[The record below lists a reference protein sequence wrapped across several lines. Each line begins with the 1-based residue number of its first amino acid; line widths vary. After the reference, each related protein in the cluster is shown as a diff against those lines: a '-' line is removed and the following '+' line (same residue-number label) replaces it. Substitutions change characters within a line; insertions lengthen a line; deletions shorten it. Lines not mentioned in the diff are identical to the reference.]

1 MIISGSINE
10 FVNNY
15 TKSILESMDNVK
27 LWQFS
32 VTKSNSYNI
41 KREYDEIEQNDFGLW
56 SKPGNYDK
64 YEDKNNVLLITD
76 NENTHV
82 LSFKGCDNPGR
93 KWWDDKHT
101 QNGIIRIELIG
112 ILDDGKEK
120 IAHACNYKR
129 FSIGN
134 KFQPIT
140 KVTHREFL
148 NNLYLRR

>member
-101 QNGIIRIELIG
+101 QNGSHWIGMYMDINKKIIGYWDSYGYNPPNEVVDLM
-112 ILDDGKEK
+112 
-120 IAHACNYKR
+120 
-129 FSIGN
+129 N
-134 KFQPIT
+134 KLKQQS
-140 KVTHREFL
+140 KD
-148 NNLYLRR
+148 NLTYA